1 MVCHPVEKLP
11 IAVHPSSDSLD
22 PQLDRPI
29 TILNHILGVLFFCFK

>member
-11 IAVHPSSDSLD
+11 IAVYPSSDSLD

-29 TILNHILGVLFFCFK
+29 TISNHMLGVFFFFFF